1 MNMTFKIIQNILLL
15 ILVGCNNSIDGNL
28 KITSNITNTIKS
40 NEVVK
45 ISINEP
51 FDSIKIFNSNKLI
64 YSSINNTL
72 NNINIDLTIF
82 KLGEN
87 NIKVVSFF
95 KKYNKS
101 KKYNF
106 IVLHNKKP
114 ELFYYKIIN
123 TYPHDI
129 NSYTQ
134 GLEFNNGFLYES
146 TGKYG
151 KSKLRKVNYKT
162 GEVLQEVDLLNKYF
176 AEGLTIIKDKSIQLT
191 WREKI
196 GLIYDLNNLNLIDQF
211 YYNKS
216 LEGWGLCNDKNK
228 IYKSDGTEKIWIL
241 DPDTYKEID
250 NLQVYTDKGKVNGLN
265 ELEWVNG
272 RIYANRYLKNG
283 VAIINPN
290 NGAVEGVIDLS
301 GLKEKVT
308 THDGLDVLNG
318 IAFNQESKTL
328 FVTGKMW
335 DKMFEIKIIKK

>member
-1 MNMTFKIIQNILLL
+1 MTFKIIQNILLL
-15 ILVGCNNSIDGNL
+15 ILVGCNNNIDSNL

-40 NEVVK
+40 NEIVK

-64 YSSINNTL
+64 YSSVNSTL
-72 NNINIDLTIF
+72 NNINIDLNIF

-101 KKYNF
+101 KNYNF
-106 IVLHNKKP
+106 IVLNDKKP
-114 ELFYYKIIN
+114 DLFTYKIIN

-151 KSKLRKVNYKT
+151 KSKLRKVKYKT
-162 GEVLQEVDLLNKYF
+162 GEVLQEVDVLNKYF
-176 AEGLTIIKDKSIQLT
+176 AEGLTIINDKLIQLT
-191 WREKI
+191 WRENI
-196 GLIYDLNNLNLIDQF
+196 GLIYNLNNLNLIDQF

-216 LEGWGLCNDKNK
+216 LEGWGLCNDNNK

-265 ELEWVNG
+265 ELEWVHG

-308 THDGLDVLNG
+308 NHNSLDVLNG
-318 IAFNQESKTL
+318 IAFNQESETL

-335 DKMFEIKIIKK
+335 DKIFEIKIIKK

>member
-1 MNMTFKIIQNILLL
+1 MRMTFKIIQNILLL
-15 ILVGCNNSIDGNL
+15 ILVGCSNNYDDNL

-45 ISINEP
+45 ISVDEP
-51 FDSIKIFNSNKLI
+51 FDSINIFSSNKLI
-64 YSSINNTL
+64 YSTVNSTL
-72 NNINIDLTIF
+72 NNINIDLNVF

-101 KKYNF
+101 KNYNF
-106 IVLHNKKP
+106 TVLNDKKP
-114 ELFYYKIIN
+114 ELFSYEIIN

-146 TGKYG
+146 TGQYG
-151 KSKLRKVNYKT
+151 KSKLRKIKFKT
-162 GEVLQEVDLLNKYF
+162 GEIIQEVKVSNKYF
-176 AEGLTIIKDKSIQLT
+176 AEGLTIINDKLIQLT
-191 WREKI
+191 WKENT
-196 GLIYDLNNLNLIDQF
+196 GLIYNLNNLKLTDQF
-211 YYNKS
+211 FYNKS

-308 THDGLDVLNG
+308 NHDALNVLNG

-335 DKMFEIKIIKK
+335 DKIFEIKVIKK